1 METTH
6 VRDLSAISSGEPQIP
21 REANIVEGYA
31 LASTGQ
37 FRRHVCIARGSA
49 AECEHLIRLAR
60 EQGYLAQSAI
70 KDIGTYLDAIG
81 KTVGGLLRKLSANP

>member
-6 VRDLSAISSGEPQIP
+6 VRDLSAISSGEPQISS
-21 REANIVEGYA
+21 EANIVEGYA

-49 AECEHLIRLAR
+49 AECEHPV
-60 EQGYLAQSAI
+60 
-70 KDIGTYLDAIG
+70 T
-81 KTVGGLLRKLSANP
+81 